1 VFIKTEKNQIQYP
14 IKNQL
19 CKKSCLM
26 KKFFFLSF
34 IASLLFTACVPSKKY
49 NELLERE
56 KSCSEELAKYKKSS
70 SDYEVLSKD
79 LQTKYDLAAKEVSR
93 LRGDTN
99 NLGNQ
104 MRLLQRETETLE
116 TQYQT
121 LENSFD
127 KLKNLSAKETA
138 TLQTELEQKTKEL
151 QRKEDALLKLEQER
165 VNELEEAIRKKDA
178 KIQLLKAR
186 VANALRNFE
195 NQGLTVVQKNGKIYV
210 SLEAK
215 LLFNSGST
223 KVEDEGKEALVQL
236 ARVLETERDLE
247 IVVEGHTDTDKL
259 NSSVS
264 PRNNWE
270 LSVLRATAVVELML
284 ANSNMAPTQ
293 MMAAGRS
300 EYHPVDP
307 ADKSKNRR
315 IEIIISPNLNE
326 LFEIISNE

>member
-1 VFIKTEKNQIQYP
+1 MKN
-14 IKNQL
+14 
-19 CKKSCLM
+19 
-26 KKFFFLSF
+26 FFLL
-34 IASLLFTACVPSKKY
+34 ALLVAFVFTACVPSKKY

-70 SDYEVLSKD
+70 TDFEVLSKD

-104 MRLLQRETETLE
+104 IRLLEREQETLE
-116 TQYQT
+116 AQYDA
-121 LENSFD
+121 LESSFD
-127 KLKNLSAKETA
+127 KLKSLSAKETA
-138 TLQTELEQKTKEL
+138 TLQTELELKTKEL
-151 QRKEDALLKLEQER
+151 QRKEDALLKLDQELKAKQVLLEEREKR

-223 KVEDEGKEALVQL
+223 KVEDEGKSALVEL
-236 ARVLETERDLE
+236 ARVLDTERDLE
-247 IVVEGHTDTDKL
+247 IVV
-259 NSSVS
+259 
-264 PRNNWE
+264 
-270 LSVLRATAVVELML
+270 
-284 ANSNMAPTQ
+284 
-293 MMAAGRS
+293 
-300 EYHPVDP
+300 
-307 ADKSKNRR
+307 
-315 IEIIISPNLNE
+315 
-326 LFEIISNE
+326 

>member
-1 VFIKTEKNQIQYP
+1 
-14 IKNQL
+14 
-19 CKKSCLM
+19 M
-26 KKFFFLSF
+26 KKTLALSLLC
-34 IASLLFTACVPSKKY
+34 SVLFTACVPYKKY

-70 SDYEVLSKD
+70 TDYEVLSKD
-79 LQTKYDLAAKEVSR
+79 LQSKYDIAAKEVSR

-104 MRLLQRETETLE
+104 IRLMTREQATLE
-116 TQYQT
+116 AQYET

-138 TLQTELEQKTKEL
+138 TLQTELEAKTKEL
-151 QRKEDALLKLEQER
+151 QRKEDALLKLDEELKVKQALLVEREKR

-223 KVEDEGKEALVQL
+223 KVEEEGKAALVEL
-236 ARVLETERDLE
+236 AKVLETERDLE

-259 NSSVS
+259 TSSVS
-264 PRNNWE
+264 PKNNWE

-284 ANSNMAPTQ
+284 ANSNMSPAQ
-293 MMAAGRS
+293 VMAAGRS
-300 EYHPVDP
+300 EFHPVDP
-307 ADKSKNRR
+307 NDKTKNRR

>member
-1 VFIKTEKNQIQYP
+1 
-14 IKNQL
+14 
-19 CKKSCLM
+19 M
-26 KKFFFLSF
+26 KKYLLSF
-34 IASLLFTACVPSKKY
+34 VILSILFSACVPSKKY

-79 LQTKYDLAAKEVSR
+79 LQIKYDLAAKEVSR

-104 MRLLQRETETLE
+104 IRLLKREQESIE
-116 TQYQT
+116 TQYKA

-138 TLQTELEQKTKEL
+138 TLQTQLEQKTKEL
-151 QRKEDALLKLEQER
+151 QLKEDALLKLDQELQAKQAQLIEREKR
-165 VNELEEAIRKKDA
+165 VNELEELIRNKEA

-215 LLFNSGST
+215 LLFGSGST
-223 KVEDEGKEALVQL
+223 KVEDEGKSALVEL

-264 PRNNWE
+264 PKNNWE
-270 LSVLRATAVVELML
+270 LSVLRATSVVELML
-284 ANSNMAPTQ
+284 ANSNMSPTQ
-293 MMAAGRS
+293 IMAAGRS

-307 ADKSKNRR
+307 NDKAKNRR

-326 LFEIISNE
+326 LFEIISND